1 MPKYR
6 DQISKKGASFSQLR
20 LAERESGIMMMVPRE
35 FPPTGL
41 SLAPRVNVNWATNE
55 YPQYRPRSGRHVGH
69 DHRYHHHLQ
78 EIGIIVFIIIDTT
91 NILSI
96 YITGLI
102 DRKCFIIATTIL

>member
-1 MPKYR
+1 M
-6 DQISKKGASFSQLR
+6 R

-69 DHRYHHHLQ
+69 DHRYHHHLH

-91 NILSI
+91 NVLSI
-96 YITGLI
+96 YESFS
-102 DRKCFIIATTIL
+102 DVPESRVCFASKNLTHCRMH

>member
-1 MPKYR
+1 M
-6 DQISKKGASFSQLR
+6 KGPNFQKGPALSQLR

-55 YPQYRPRSGRHVGH
+55 YPQYRPRSALHVCH
-69 DHRYHHHLQ
+69 DHRYHHHLH

-96 YITGLI
+96 YVIG
-102 DRKCFIIATTIL
+102 